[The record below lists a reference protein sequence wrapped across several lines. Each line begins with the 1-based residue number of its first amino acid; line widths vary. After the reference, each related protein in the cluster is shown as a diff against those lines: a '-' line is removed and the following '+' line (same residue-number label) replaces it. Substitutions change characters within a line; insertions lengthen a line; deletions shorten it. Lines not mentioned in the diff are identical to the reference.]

1 MVKLNN
7 FSKKIHKAKK
17 RVGRGIGSGLGKT
30 SGRGA
35 KGQKSRSGVSIK
47 SYEGGQMPLYR
58 RLPKRGFN
66 SLYKREKNVAINL
79 DKITKLI
86 EAKKLDSSKSIDLRK
101 FLLKA
106 KKPSKLKVKVLGS
119 GEIKIKISILA
130 DKFSETAKSKIEKA
144 GGSVEIIK

>member
-86 EAKKLDSSKSIDLRK
+86 EAKKLDSSKTIDLRK

-106 KKPSKLKVKVLGS
+106 KKPNKLKVKVLGS

-144 GGSVEIIK
+144 GGTVEIIK

>member
-106 KKPSKLKVKVLGS
+106 KKPSKLKVKVLGT
-119 GEIKIKISILA
+119 GDIKIKISILA

-144 GGSVEIIK
+144 GGTVEIIK

>member
-1 MVKLNN
+1 
-7 FSKKIHKAKK
+7 
-17 RVGRGIGSGLGKT
+17 
-30 SGRGA
+30 
-35 KGQKSRSGVSIK
+35 
-47 SYEGGQMPLYR
+47 MPLYR

-79 DKITKLI
+79 DKIIKLI

-106 KKPSKLKVKVLGS
+106 KKPNKLKVKVLGS

-144 GGSVEIIK
+144 GGTAEIIK

>member
-7 FSKKIHKAKK
+7 FSKKMHKSKK

-106 KKPSKLKVKVLGS
+106 KKPNKLKVKVLGS

>member
-7 FSKKIHKAKK
+7 LGQKLHKSKK

-30 SGRGA
+30 SGRGV
-35 KGQKSRSGVSIK
+35 KGQKSRSGVAIK
-47 SYEGGQMPLYR
+47 AYEGGQMPLYR

-86 EAKKLDSSKSIDLRK
+86 EAKKLDASKSIDLRK

-106 KKPSKLKVKVLGS
+106 KKPKKVKVKVLGT
-119 GEIKIKISILA
+119 GNIKIKLSILA

-144 GGSVEIIK
+144 GGTVEIIK

>member
-7 FSKKIHKAKK
+7 FNIKNHKPKK

-30 SGRGA
+30 SGRGV

-66 SLYKREKNVAINL
+66 SLYKKEKNVAINL
-79 DKITKLI
+79 HSISKLI
-86 EAKKLDSSKSIDLRK
+86 ESKKIDSSKSIDLRK
-101 FLLKA
+101 FLLKPKTL
-106 KKPSKLKVKVLGS
+106 KKVKVKVLGT
-119 GEIKIKISILA
+119 GDIKVKVNIMA
-130 DKFSETAKSKIEKA
+130 DKFSKSAQAKIEKA
-144 GGSVEIIK
+144 GGKIDSVN